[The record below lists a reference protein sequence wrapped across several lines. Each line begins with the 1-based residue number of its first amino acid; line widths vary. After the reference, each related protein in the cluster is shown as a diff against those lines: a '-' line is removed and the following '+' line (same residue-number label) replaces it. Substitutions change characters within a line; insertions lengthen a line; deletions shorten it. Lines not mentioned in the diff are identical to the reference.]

1 MKNRICKIF
10 IFLFIVSSFAFSQS
24 DYVKAYKMRADSVIE
39 YYKKLPFAIDW
50 FRAMVKLNQNYD
62 IETALKIVDSLVYK
76 PVGDMFW
83 FYPAAALYCYGE
95 KNMPAEYKAK
105 MRNAFKT
112 YAPNRGDTENH
123 WVMYHVALYL
133 VSQAFPNEDGSE
145 WYNGK
150 SSTENFEDAKG
161 WLNFWMKTTTTI
173 GQGEFDSPAYIVFY
187 ITPLYMLYQFAQD
200 PVMKKK
206 AEMMLDWLLA
216 DFYIDYYDCA
226 YTGSHSRIYQDNVF
240 AKRNSLSSSL
250 SAFLIGDR
258 PLFYPDGKPFVL
270 QYNSP
275 VYAMSDYIMPEI
287 IYKIAM
293 DKSVS
298 YENKEMK
305 RSRNRIRYYDEKNP
319 VVAKYNYLT
328 KNYALGSIQHGVTEQ
343 ILQHTWSLNWKAKRN
358 NEITTFFT
366 IQPYYHADDMASL
379 FPDFKKMMVAGVVSS
394 KIQYDKEF
402 KVIGS
407 SPFEKLFQYK
417 NTLIGLYDLTSERVI
432 YKQYNAFFPKDI
444 ISIEEDPSGWIFC
457 EANSV
462 YFAFFPFKP
471 YTWSKDE
478 GVVATQEEEKLPYI
492 PPNSAN
498 DKNIRTLT
506 SRDQKNGFIL
516 EVKGID
522 EVKSFEDFKSKIKKN
537 KIERANFDK
546 TMKVSYTNLDGQKLE
561 FSYDG
566 LRKINGKTD
575 DPLKY
580 KLFDS
585 PYIQSEIGSEKMTIQ
600 YKGEKLVLD
609 LKNVTP

>member
-24 DYVKAYKMRADSVIE
+24 DYVKAHKMRADSVIE
-39 YYKKLPFAIDW
+39 YYKKLPFAVDW

-62 IETALKIVDSLVYK
+62 VETALKIVDSLVYN
-76 PVGDMFW
+76 PRGDMFW
-83 FYPAAALYCYGE
+83 FYPAAALYCYAE
-95 KNMPAEYKAK
+95 KNMPPEYKVK

-112 YAPNRGDTENH
+112 YVPNRGDTENH
-123 WVMYHVALYL
+123 WMMYYVSLYL

-145 WYNGK
+145 WFNGK
-150 SSTENFEDAKG
+150 SSTENFKDAEG
-161 WLNFWMKTTTTI
+161 WLNFWIKTTTTI

-187 ITPLYMLYQFAQD
+187 VTPLHMLYQFAQD

-206 AEMMLDWLLA
+206 AEMMLTWLLA
-216 DFYIDYYDCA
+216 DFYIDYYDCVH
-226 YTGSHSRIYQDNVF
+226 TGSYSRIYQNEVF
-240 AKRNSLSSSL
+240 AKRKSGSSTL

-258 PLFYPDGKPFVL
+258 PLFSPDGQPFVL

-305 RSRNRIRYYDEKNP
+305 RSRNRIRYYNEKNP

-328 KNYALGSIQHGVTEQ
+328 KSYALGCLQHGVTEQ
-343 ILQHTWSLNWKAKRN
+343 ILQHTWSLNWKSKRN
-358 NEITTFFT
+358 DEITTFFT
-366 IQPYYHADDMASL
+366 IQPYYHADDMGSL
-379 FPDFKKMMVAGVVSS
+379 FPEFKKALVAGVVSS

-407 SPFEKLFQYK
+407 SPFEKLFQHK
-417 NTLIGLYDLTSERVI
+417 NTLIGLYDLSSERVM
-432 YKQYNAFFPKDI
+432 YKQYNAFFPKDLVR
-444 ISIEEDPSGWIFC
+444 IEEDPSGWIFC
-457 EANSV
+457 EANSI
-462 YFAFFPFKP
+462 YFAFLPLKS
-471 YTWSKDE
+471 YTWTEDISKSSGLE
-478 GVVATQEEEKLPYI
+478 QPFTYI
-492 PPNSAN
+492 PPAESLGQNVYRL
-498 DKNIRTLT
+498 I

-522 EVKSFEDFKSKIKKN
+522 EIKSFDDFKARIKKN
-537 KIERANFDK
+537 KIERNNFDN
-546 TMKVSYTNLDGQKLE
+546 TMKIAYTNLDGQKLE

-566 LRKINGKTD
+566 VRKVNGKID

-600 YKGEKLVLD
+600 YKEERLVLD